1 MTNLSEQE
9 IIKAIR
15 EGNTETFRQVFDACY
30 ETLCQYAF
38 TILKNAEEAED
49 IVQFMFLKLWD
60 KRETLDIKKTVRSY
74 LFRSVYHRCINH
86 LEHKTI
92 VRNHQRNS
100 KSIPALHTQQ
110 PEVFPDELEES
121 VRRAIDRLPPKCR
134 TIFIL
139 SRYEE
144 LTYAEIAK
152 RLNISVNTIQNQ
164 ICKALRILREELKD
178 MMV

>member
-15 EGNTETFRQVFDACY
+15 EGNAEIFRLVFDSYY
-30 ETLCQYAF
+30 ENLCHYAF
-38 TILKNAEEAED
+38 TMLKSTEEAED
-49 IVQFMFLKLWD
+49 IVQFLFLKLWD
-60 KRETLDIKKTVRSY
+60 KREQLNIKLTVRSY
-74 LFRSVYHRCINH
+74 LFKSVYHRCINH
-86 LEHKTI
+86 LEHKSI
-92 VRNHQRNS
+92 IRDHQKYNQRIAN
-100 KSIPALHTQQ
+100 AEAQL
-110 PEVFPDELEES
+110 PEIFPNELENNIRE
-121 VRRAIDRLPPKCR
+121 AINKLPPRCR
-134 TIFIL
+134 SIFIM

-178 MMV
+178 MLV

>member
-15 EGNTETFRQVFDACY
+15 EGNAEIFRLVFDSCY
-30 ETLCQYAF
+30 ESLCHYAF
-38 TILKNAEEAED
+38 TILKSTEEAED
-49 IVQFMFLKLWD
+49 IVQFLFLKLWD
-60 KRETLDIKKTVRSY
+60 KREELNIRQTIRSY
-74 LFRSVYHRCINH
+74 LFKSVYHRCINH

-92 VRNHQRNS
+92 IRNHQRYSQRVPNPDAQPPEIFPEELGD
-100 KSIPALHTQQ
+100 SIRKALDKH
-110 PEVFPDELEES
+110 
-121 VRRAIDRLPPKCR
+121 PPRCR
-134 TIFIL
+134 SIFIM

-152 RLNISVNTIQNQ
+152 RLNISENTIQNQ

-178 MMV
+178 MLV